1 MYQHWASKQRH
12 CYDGIS
18 KTLKRRIQ
26 FPFQFLNYR
35 ITHAH
40 ITSKQIN
47 TPGSTPF
54 GIPIEN
60 IAYAVTIHHW
70 VKLYLNVRWKWI
82 TSGELAVKSQGVA
95 KWQWRNGSGEWR
107 NGCLQWRFGVAI
119 WRSGEMTDNHNNY
132 SGEVTQGGLIPR
144 VAPVGL
150 AWQILFKLGTTCW
163 ASADQHKLW
172 GRVSFWNGNHHLF
185 SIHFPTKSKKS
196 DLQQATLQPAEE
208 GAHRACSQGPLPG
221 HLQQAISCSKKDG
234 RSTSCNRCVHSQPI
248 SGGAAQSIKVAIQ
261 ARECAVSI
269 DIKDAYLH
277 VPMCLAVRWFLRFCV
292 NKHTYQFMCLPFG
305 LATSPWEFTKL
316 LRPVV
321 CLLCRQ

>member
-119 WRSGEMTDNHNNY
+119 WRSGEMTDNRGTPWTLSTIHPRGHCPQVSRFDGVLLTPRSQWILANTPQRAEPETDHFHNPVQKIHVQTATIRVN
-132 SGEVTQGGLIPR
+132 SASEIFEAGIEVIIND
-144 VAPVGL
+144 
-150 AWQILFKLGTTCW
+150 ILFHGKTAEEHNRRLERTLWIRLDAGVILNMSKCRFRVPAWFILGTWLARKAWAPTLIKSPPSGISHHQPTCLNSNLSMDYLIMFPNLCHTSR
-163 ASADQHKLW
+163 AS
-172 GRVSFWNGNHHLF
+172 WN
-185 SIHFPTKSKKS
+185 PW
-196 DLQQATLQPAEE
+196 
-208 GAHRACSQGPLPG
+208 R
-221 HLQQAISCSKKDG
+221 
-234 RSTSCNRCVHSQPI
+234 
-248 SGGAAQSIKVAIQ
+248 
-261 ARECAVSI
+261 
-269 DIKDAYLH
+269 
-277 VPMCLAVRWFLRFCV
+277 
-292 NKHTYQFMCLPFG
+292 TY
-305 LATSPWEFTKL
+305 
-316 LRPVV
+316 
-321 CLLCRQ
+321 